1 MGKSRGQFYAGSLA
15 TLVFFLTDLNFVL
28 VLASSAVY
36 AAISSISFSLLATGI
51 DATFDLGSNVLLFYL
66 HKKASRMD
74 VNKWPV
80 GGARLETIG
89 NIVYGMLV
97 FYTDD
102 RAAISFSKRFF
113 VRTVHSL
120 KFRIL
125 KSNGNVEWVLSIWL
139 SSWNPPGQ

>member
-1 MGKSRGQFYAGSLA
+1 MGKSRGQFCTGSLA
-15 TLVFFLTDLNFVL
+15 TLVSFLTVLNFVL

-51 DATFDLGSNVLLFYL
+51 DATFDLGTNVLLFYL
-66 HKKASRMD
+66 HRKASRMD

-97 FYTDD
+97 FYTED
-102 RAAISFSKRFF
+102 RAAISFIKRFF
-113 VRTVHSL
+113 VRAFV
-120 KFRIL
+120 
-125 KSNGNVEWVLSIWL
+125 
-139 SSWNPPGQ
+139 